1 VSVAT
6 VDAYGN
12 VFAVGVGS
20 AVITVSVGGDGVY
33 ALNSTAVNVNVVKRD
48 LNISAYSLGIT
59 GNVTLIIVGFE
70 NATGN
75 VTVTVD
81 GNIYNSSVMG
91 GIAFVSIPQSDKN
104 VTAYI
109 YYPGDDNYAS
119 VSTTVDIIA
128 KKDLNL
134 TIRANPIHVGENASL
149 IVMGFENATGNV
161 SLIAGREMYN
171 ITIVNGTAI
180 AIIPGLNETT
190 TAIVFY
196 RGDNNYNMA
205 FASVNI
211 TVLPAKEN
219 VTITAS
225 PVTATYN
232 INKNLVITLK
242 DANGKVLGGVKV
254 IVNLNGDKTY
264 TTDKNGQIKVN
275 VAKLVPK
282 TYTAII
288 TFNGDDVYAKTT
300 KNVQVIVKKGKSKI
314 VVKKKTFKRSKKVKK
329 YTITLKDS

>member
-1 VSVAT
+1 
-6 VDAYGN
+6 
-12 VFAVGVGS
+12 
-20 AVITVSVGGDGVY
+20 
-33 ALNSTAVNVNVVKRD
+33 
-48 LNISAYSLGIT
+48 
-59 GNVTLIIVGFE
+59 
-70 NATGN
+70 
-75 VTVTVD
+75 
-81 GNIYNSSVMG
+81 
-91 GIAFVSIPQSDKN
+91 
-104 VTAYI
+104 
-109 YYPGDDNYAS
+109 
-119 VSTTVDIIA
+119 
-128 KKDLNL
+128 
-134 TIRANPIHVGENASL
+134 
-149 IVMGFENATGNV
+149 MGFENATGNV

-242 DANGKVLGGVKV
+242 DANGKVLSGVKV

-288 TFNGDDVYAKTT
+288 TFNGDDVYAKST
-300 KNVQVIVKKGKSKI
+300 KNVWVIVKKGKAKI
-314 VVKKKTFKRSKKVKK
+314 VAKKKTFKRSKKVKK
-329 YTITLKDS
+329 YTITLKDSKKKAIKKVKVTLKVKGKTYKAKTNAKGKATFKIKKLTKKGKFKAKITFKGNKYYKKATKKVKIVVK